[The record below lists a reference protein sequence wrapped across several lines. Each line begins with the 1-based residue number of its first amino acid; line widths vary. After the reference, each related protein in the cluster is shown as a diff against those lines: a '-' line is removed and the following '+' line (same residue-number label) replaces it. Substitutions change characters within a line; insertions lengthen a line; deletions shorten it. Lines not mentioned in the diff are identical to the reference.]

1 MSNLILYGN
10 RHSGHSYKVRL
21 ALVLGDVSHEYR
33 HVDLATPRAARPEE
47 FRAAS
52 RWDEVPAL
60 LVDGVPLVQ
69 SNAILQ
75 WLAESE
81 GVLAGR
87 PGDRQGIREWLSWEA
102 NRIGFSLPNLRFAR
116 QFEPQPP
123 AVLDWLAAR
132 CLRDLDVLN
141 AQLAQ
146 HDYLLASGLTIA
158 DLSASAYLWWAA
170 DAGIDV
176 QGWPHVAAWL
186 ARLAAQPGW
195 QHPDSL
201 MAPDFAAPEDCDA

>member
-10 RHSGHSYKVRL
+10 RDSGHSYKVRL
-21 ALVLGDVSHEYR
+21 ALVLGDLPHEYR
-33 HVDLATPRAARPEE
+33 HVDLATPRTARPDE

-60 LVDGVPLVQ
+60 LVDGVALVQ

-87 PGDRQGIREWLSWEA
+87 PGDKQTIREWLCWEA
-102 NRIGFSLPNLRFAR
+102 NRIGLSLPNLRFAR
-116 QFEPQPP
+116 LFEPQP
-123 AVLDWLAAR
+123 AEVQAWLEAR
-132 CLRDLDVLN
+132 CRRDLDVLD

-146 HDYLLASGLTIA
+146 QHYLLASGLSIA
-158 DLSASAYLWWAA
+158 DVSASAYLWWAA

-176 QGWPHVAAWL
+176 KGWPHVAAWL
-186 ARLAAQPGW
+186 ARIAAQPGW
-195 QHPDSL
+195 EHPDNL
-201 MAPDFAAPEDCDA
+201 MAPDFAEPEDSDA

>member
-10 RHSGHSYKVRL
+10 RLSGHSYKVRL

-33 HVDLATPRAARPEE
+33 HVDLATARDARPDE

-52 RWDEVPAL
+52 RWGEVPAL
-60 LVDGVPLVQ
+60 VVDGVAMVQ

-87 PGDRQGIREWLSWEA
+87 PGDKQATREWLSWEA
-102 NRIGFSLPNLRFAR
+102 NRIGLSLPNLRFAHK
-116 QFEPQPP
+116 FEPQPP
-123 AVLDWLAAR
+123 AVLAWLAAR
-132 CLRDLDVLN
+132 CQRDLDTLN
-141 AQLAQ
+141 Q
-146 HDYLLASGLTIA
+146 HLSGQDYLLPSGLSIA
-158 DLSASAYLWWAA
+158 DLSASAYLWWAP

-176 QGWPHVAAWL
+176 QNWPHVAAWL
-186 ARLAAQPGW
+186 ARIAAQPGW
-195 QHPDSL
+195 EHPDTL
-201 MAPDFAAPEDCDA
+201 MAPDFAEPEDADA